1 MLQQLLN
8 APYLNESFNQMK
20 HLQLQVDLVAAEAG
34 LLLQGLNFLKM
45 ASTSSY
51 NSAPTAISLNVG
63 PSKLSNLYFDS
74 HENEQVWGCQ

>member
-1 MLQQLLN
+1 MSCSH
-8 APYLNESFNQMK
+8 YCKGVVDQMK
-20 HLQLQVDLVAAEAG
+20 HLQLQVALVAAEAG

-45 ASTSSY
+45 ANTSSY
-51 NSAPTAISLNVG
+51 NSAPTAISLTVG